1 MGYIEHVKRPNMEGL
16 EKLGLILCVWFF
28 WRLAKVVNLC
38 RMYWRPCR
46 ADFVSYADGGYALIT
61 GAAGGIGKAMADEL
75 GAKGISLWLFD
86 HNENLLAET
95 TAELRQKYAN
105 IDVKSKTL
113 DLRQLINEDV
123 YKSLCD
129 EIDAVKV
136 GILFNCAGIA
146 EYKVFM
152 FNNNT
157 HKELVSMNEI
167 NSTVPVLLYRAVLPQ
182 MVRRRK
188 GLVMAMAS
196 ASAMSPQPVMPA
208 YGATKSYVLQ
218 LSRSLQNQFPVEYSG
233 VLFHAFHPQ
242 FIASPMTKGT
252 GWHKLVEMFFPISNI
267 YPTAAEWIPQ
277 AMKTVGHGNG
287 HSPGWLIHEPL
298 IWAQAHLVPLL
309 DMINRAIWPAS
320 KKYANDE
327 RFEAAVVNEE
337 NSRIFSTLMN
347 NGDIFRE

>member
-1 MGYIEHVKRPNMEGL
+1 
-16 EKLGLILCVWFF
+16 
-28 WRLAKVVNLC
+28 
-38 RMYWRPCR
+38 
-46 ADFVSYADGGYALIT
+46 
-61 GAAGGIGKAMADEL
+61 
-75 GAKGISLWLFD
+75 
-86 HNENLLAET
+86 
-95 TAELRQKYAN
+95 
-105 IDVKSKTL
+105 
-113 DLRQLINEDV
+113 
-123 YKSLCD
+123 
-129 EIDAVKV
+129 
-136 GILFNCAGIA
+136 
-146 EYKVFM
+146 
-152 FNNNT
+152 
-157 HKELVSMNEI
+157 
-167 NSTVPVLLYRAVLPQ
+167 

-309 DMINRAIWPAS
+309 DMINRAVWPAS